1 MNNLKKIATMF
12 VILLA
17 LSVLYSYFALRV
29 DNNLYDED
37 IEAIKLL
44 EVSDACLGV
53 TYSGFD
59 EELNCLVSIQT
70 AVQAIGEDR
79 CANSDDKIEPSE
91 FIRRDFGCCFDR
103 ARFIEKAARYFGFQT
118 RRVFIIQKKFGNSLT
133 NFFPLNQ
140 ASHAAS
146 EILTKKGWL
155 GVDSN
160 LPFIILDSNK
170 NPKTYRSAL
179 DDIDNFP
186 MVAPRPFF
194 IEDSIVKDFDIIY
207 GLYSRHGN
215 FHGENFPGP
224 EFVFSELLW
233 N

>member
-1 MNNLKKIATMF
+1 MNNLKKVASVF
-12 VILLA
+12 VLLNV
-17 LSVLYSYFALRV
+17 SFVLYSYFALHV
-29 DNNLYDED
+29 DNNLNNED

-44 EVSDACLGV
+44 GVSNNCLGL
-53 TYSGFD
+53 THAGFD
-59 EELNCLVSIQT
+59 EEVTCLVSIQT
-70 AVQAIGEDR
+70 AVQAIGDDR
-79 CANSDDKIEPSE
+79 CADKDDIIEPSE
-91 FIRRDFGCCFDR
+91 FIQRNFGCCFDR

-118 RRVFIIQKKFGNSLT
+118 RRVFIIQKKFGYSLT

-160 LPFIILDSNK
+160 LPFIILDGNK
-170 NPKTYRSAL
+170 NPKTYRAAL
-179 DDIDNFP
+179 ADIDNFP

-194 IEDSIVKDFDIIY
+194 IEDSIVKDFDVIY
-207 GLYSRHGN
+207 WIYSRHGN
-215 FHGENFPGP
+215 FHGKNFPGP